1 MAPLDETKDLVRK
14 IEPIRPGL
22 ARRLWYLNLLS
33 DKSRTSKENLTLLRL
48 LADREARI
56 SYQDDIRLPP
66 PLPEALLGEFYVG
79 DVLYPISNYSPFGL
93 REEDFVKHVL
103 IVGMTGSGKTNLCF
117 QILRELARKNIP
129 FLVLDWKGT
138 YRALKSLPEFDSL
151 KIIRIAQAD
160 STFKFNP
167 LIPPSGVNPKHWM
180 AQLIDVMKHS
190 FFISYGPEYWLRKG
204 IDELYGR
211 WKIYEGQQIYP
222 TFADLEQLLRRE
234 FVRGREMLWMSSAKR
249 VLAVLTFSGLLGE
262 LLNVRQQPDFDR
274 LFEGQVILELDN
286 LAEVEKTFLVE
297 ALLLYLYQQRKAQG
311 KTKRLRNVLVMEEA
325 HHVLSRRKEF
335 MSGEETIMESVVRM
349 IREFGVGIIAIDQ
362 EPSKVSR
369 SVMANT
375 NCKMCLRLGNGRD
388 IGEMGLAMG
397 LGIGERGW
405 LEKLS
410 VGHGVL
416 KLSDRFSDNVHVKF
430 PLVEVG

>member
-33 DKSRTSKENLTLLRL
+33 DKSKAAKENLMLLRL
-48 LADREARI
+48 LADREAKI
-56 SYQDDIRLPP
+56 DYQDDIRLPP
-66 PLPEALLGEFYVG
+66 PAAAHLAGEFHVG
-79 DVLYPISNYSPFGL
+79 EVIYPAVPYSSFGL
-93 REEDFVKHVL
+93 QEQDFIKHIL
-103 IVGMTGSGKTNLCF
+103 ICGMTGSGKTNLCF
-117 QILRELARKNIP
+117 QILRELARKGIP

-138 YRALKSLPEFDSL
+138 YRSLKTLPEFANL
-151 KIIRIAQAD
+151 RIERIAQAD

-167 LIPPSGVNPKHWM
+167 LIPPHGVNPKHWM

-190 FFISYGPEYWLRKG
+190 FFISYGPEYWLRRG

-222 TFADLEQLLRRE
+222 TFADLEKLLQRE

-262 LLNVRQQPDFDR
+262 LLNVRQQPDFHK
-274 LFEGQVILELDN
+274 LFQGQAILELDN

-297 ALLLYLYQQRKAQG
+297 ALLLYLYQQRKTQDR
-311 KTKRLRNVLVMEEA
+311 TERLRNVLVIEEA
-325 HHVLSRRKEF
+325 HHILSRRKEF
-335 MSGEETIMESVVRM
+335 MSGQETIMESVVRM
-349 IREFGVGIIAIDQ
+349 IREFGVGIIALDQ

-375 NCKMCLRLGNGRD
+375 NCKVCLRLGNGRD
-388 IGEMGLAMG
+388 VAEMALGMG
-397 LGIGERGW
+397 LGVSERGW
-405 LEKLS
+405 LEKLE
-410 VGHGVL
+410 VGHGVV
-416 KLSDRFSDNVHVKF
+416 KLSDRFSENVHVKF
-430 PLVEVG
+430 PFVRIQ